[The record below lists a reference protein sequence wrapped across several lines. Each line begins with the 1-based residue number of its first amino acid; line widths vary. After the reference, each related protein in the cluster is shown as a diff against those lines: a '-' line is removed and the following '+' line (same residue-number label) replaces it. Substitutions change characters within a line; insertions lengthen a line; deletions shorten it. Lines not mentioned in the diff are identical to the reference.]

1 MRMIG
6 AIVLRVSWCFLISF
20 IVWQAQELPSLPGFG
35 FDLCDPR
42 HYRFRNRQF
51 RWACWQLTRLSQL
64 REGIA
69 DFSVK
74 RTGKSESI
82 QGVKNSKRL

>member
-1 MRMIG
+1 MNG
-6 AIVLRVSWCFLISF
+6 
-20 IVWQAQELPSLPGFG
+20 
-35 FDLCDPR
+35 
-42 HYRFRNRQF
+42 
-51 RWACWQLTRLSQL
+51 LTRLSQL

>member
-1 MRMIG
+1 VCRHGGKIG
-6 AIVLRVSWCFLISF
+6 LANWTPDGFVGQLFKTIGKHV
-20 IVWQAQELPSLPGFG
+20 PPPPGARSPALWG
-35 FDLCDPR
+35 TRARL
-42 HYRFRNRQF
+42 
-51 RWACWQLTRLSQL
+51 ARLSQL

-74 RTGKSESI
+74 MTGKSESI

>member
-1 MRMIG
+1 MLQHIDPG
-6 AIVLRVSWCFLISF
+6 ALSYRRNGSISTES
-20 IVWQAQELPSLPGFG
+20 AL
-35 FDLCDPR
+35 
-42 HYRFRNRQF
+42 
-51 RWACWQLTRLSQL
+51 ARLSQL

-74 RTGKSESI
+74 MTGKSESI

>member
-1 MRMIG
+1 VKE
-6 AIVLRVSWCFLISF
+6 ALASVAAVLNAL
-20 IVWQAQELPSLPGFG
+20 A
-35 FDLCDPR
+35 
-42 HYRFRNRQF
+42 
-51 RWACWQLTRLSQL
+51 RLSQL